1 MKLAELSE
9 QSAQSGPASGSTSNE
24 ERAPLDELM
33 QAMDVVDTLRHS
45 ENLVERELNAED
57 RRARLIDRLRDIYR
71 SQGIEVTDAVL
82 EQGVQA
88 LEEDR
93 FRYTPPPETFAT
105 RMARMY
111 VRRNLW
117 GKPVALLLTFVLV
130 ALAGYLFMVKLPQM
144 REQAALPESINN
156 TFGQIVQ
163 VAESSLATDRA
174 QVLLQDARA
183 AIDNTDYPAANGNR
197 LELERMLQNLQSE
210 YDLRILARPNELSG
224 VWRVPSINP
233 NARNYYLIVEAI
245 DKDGDRL
252 RLPIENEEDGKIRN
266 VSKWG
271 IRVEEATFEAVA
283 ADKRDD
289 GIIQG
294 DVIGRKKRGK
304 LTPDY
309 LVPTTGDTITDW

>member
-1 MKLAELSE
+1 LAESATATE
-9 QSAQSGPASGSTSNE
+9 Q
-24 ERAPLDELM
+24 APLDELM

-45 ENLVERELNAED
+45 EDLVARELDAEG
-57 RRARLIDRLRDIYR
+57 RRERLIDRLRDIYQG
-71 SQGIEVTDAVL
+71 QGIEVSDAVL

-93 FRYTPPPETFAT
+93 FSYAPPPEGFAT

-111 VRRNLW
+111 VRRNVW
-117 GKPVALLLTFVLV
+117 GKPVALLLGILLIAF
-130 ALAGYLFMVKLPQM
+130 AGYLFLVKFPQL
-144 REQAALPESINN
+144 REQAELPASIDNA
-156 TFGQIVQ
+156 FGQIIQ
-163 VAESSLATDRA
+163 VADSSAATDKA

-183 AIDNTDYPAANGNR
+183 AIDSSDYPTANGHR
-197 LELERMLQNLQSE
+197 LELERMLSNLQSE
-210 YDLRILARPNELSG
+210 YELRILARPNELSG
-224 VWRVPSINP
+224 VWRVPAVNP

-245 DKDGDRL
+245 DARGDRL
-252 RLPIENEEDGKIRN
+252 RLPIENEEDGKLRT

-271 IRVEEATFEAVA
+271 VRVEKSTFDSVA

-294 DVIGRKKRGK
+294 NVIGRKARGK

-309 LVPTTGDTITDW
+309 LVPTSGATITDW

>member
-1 MKLAELSE
+1 MAESTPKLEELE
-9 QSAQSGPASGSTSNE
+9 Q
-24 ERAPLDELM
+24 APLDELM

-45 ENLVERELNAED
+45 ENLVERELDAEG
-57 RRARLIDRLRDIYR
+57 RRDRLIDRLREIYQG
-71 SQGIEVTDAVL
+71 QGIEVSDAVL

-93 FRYTPPPETFAT
+93 FSYTPPPEGFAT

-111 VRRNLW
+111 VRRSVW
-117 GKPVALLLTFVLV
+117 GKPVALLLGILLIAF
-130 ALAGYLFMVKLPQM
+130 AGYLFLVKFPQM
-144 REQAALPESINN
+144 REQAELPDSIDN

-163 VAESSLATDRA
+163 VAESPAATDRA

-183 AIDNTDYPAANGNR
+183 AIDNSDYPTANGHR
-197 LELERMLQNLQSE
+197 LEMERMLSNLQSE
-210 YDLRILARPNELSG
+210 YELRILARPNELSG
-224 VWRVPSINP
+224 VWRVPAVNP

-245 DKDGDRL
+245 DNKGNRL
-252 RLPIENEEDGKIRN
+252 RLPIENEENGKVRN

-271 IRVEEATFEAVA
+271 VRVEKSTFDAIA

-294 DVIGRKKRGK
+294 NIIGRKVRGK
-304 LTPDY
+304 LEPDY
-309 LVPTTGDTITDW
+309 LVPTPGATITDW

>member
-1 MKLAELSE
+1 MAELSE
-9 QSAQSGPASGSTSNE
+9 EIATAQPATGSTADD

-45 ENLVERELNAED
+45 ESVVERELNAEG

-71 SQGIEVTDAVL
+71 GQGIEVSDAVL

-93 FRYTPPPETFAT
+93 FSYTPPPETFAT

-117 GKPVALLLTFVLV
+117 GKPVALLLGIILI
-130 ALAGYLFMVKLPQM
+130 ALAGYLFLVKLPQL
-144 REQAALPESINN
+144 REQSALPESINN

-163 VAESSLATDRA
+163 IADSSTATDQA
-174 QVLLQDARA
+174 QILLQDARS
-183 AIDNTDYPAANGNR
+183 AIDQTDYPTANGHR
-197 LELERMLQNLQSE
+197 LELEEILQNLQSE
-210 YDLRILARPNELSG
+210 YELRVLARPNESSG

-245 DKDGDRL
+245 DKNGDRL
-252 RLPIENEEDGKIRN
+252 RLPIENEEDGKVRS

-271 IRVEEATFEAVA
+271 IRVELATFEAVQ

-294 DVIGRKKRGK
+294 DVIGRKQRGK
-304 LTPDY
+304 LALDY